1 MGPIIDPRRGDVED
15 DASSTRQRSMLSLAG
30 SMLVEISLLKLALA
44 WLVLLVV
51 PGLLLGFAPIAATA
65 WFRALTDRVFSPT
78 IGFWSV
84 LILAAIVAI
93 GWYGGRQLIRLA
105 ESSFWSLTSIVVEPG
120 YGACREGLRHVAERF
135 LPATATA
142 GQRSALRSAAA
153 AVAGLVICTIAILVA
168 IAAWPGT
175 RLYSDLGEI
184 RSLDR
189 LAVATLANS
198 ITLVAAYL
206 AAGALVWAATDT
218 TMDQPRDL
226 DAFDEPRDGDRRW
239 RIAHLSDIHVVG
251 ERFGFRIESGRS
263 GPRGND
269 RLKQAFARLQSID
282 EDLRLD
288 AILIS
293 GDITDA
299 GRSAEWA
306 EFFEVLAAHPSLAD
320 RVLIIP
326 GNHDLNIV
334 DRANPARMDLPM
346 SPNIKLRQLRALS
359 AMAALQGDRVRVV
372 DRPASSLGPTLAE
385 AVEPHAAALRRF
397 ADVAKPRLF
406 RRFDE
411 LWASVFPMV
420 LPPREEDG
428 LGIILLNSNTDT
440 HFSFTNALGVI
451 SAEEVKGIDTMSRR
465 YPEAC
470 WLIALHH
477 HVVEYPRPVKAFS
490 ERIGTALINGNWFI
504 RRLKPLAGRAV
515 LMHGHRHVDWIGR
528 CEGLL
533 IVSAPSPV
541 MEATDDQ
548 PTCFH
553 VHTLAIGADRRLR
566 LLAPERIVLGGS
578 PSDGRKDG

>member
-1 MGPIIDPRRGDVED
+1 MRPVIDPRRGDIED
-15 DASSTRQRSMLSLAG
+15 DASSTRQRSLLSLAG
-30 SMLVEISLLKLALA
+30 SLLVEISLLKLGLA
-44 WLVLLVV
+44 WLLLLVV
-51 PGLLLGFAPIAATA
+51 PGLLLGFAPIAAAA

-78 IGFWSV
+78 IGLWSM
-84 LILAAIVAI
+84 LILAAIVAA
-93 GWYGGRQLIRLA
+93 GWYGGRQLMRLA

-120 YGACREGLRHVAERF
+120 YGACREGLRHLFERF

-142 GQRSALRSAAA
+142 RQRSMLRSAAA
-153 AVAGLVICTIAILVA
+153 AVAGVVICALAVL
-168 IAAWPGT
+168 AARAVWPST
-175 RLYSDLGEI
+175 ELYSDLSEI
-184 RSLDR
+184 RSLER
-189 LAVATLANS
+189 LAVVTLANS
-198 ITLVAAYL
+198 VTLVAAYL
-206 AAGALVWAATDT
+206 AAGALVWAAADA
-218 TMDQPRDL
+218 MMEQPRDL
-226 DAFDEPRDGDRRW
+226 DAFHAPLAGDRRW

-263 GPRGND
+263 GPRGNG
-269 RLKQAFARLQSID
+269 RLRQAFARLQAID
-282 EDLRLD
+282 QEARLD

-346 SPNIKLRQLRALS
+346 SPNIKLRQIRALS
-359 AMAALQGDRVRVV
+359 AMAAVQGGHIRVI
-372 DRPASSLGPTLAE
+372 DWSASSLGPTLAE
-385 AVEPHAAALRRF
+385 AIAPHAAEMERF
-397 ADVAKPRLF
+397 ADVARPRLF

-420 LPPREEDG
+420 LPPRDEDG
-428 LGIILLNSNTDT
+428 LGVILLNSNTDT

-451 SAEEVKGIDTMSRR
+451 SAEEVKGIEIMRRR
-465 YPEAC
+465 YPDAC
-470 WLIALHH
+470 WVIALHH
-477 HVVEYPRPVKAFS
+477 HVIEYPRPVKAFS

-504 RRLKPLAGRAV
+504 RRLKPMAGRAV
-515 LMHGHRHVDWIGR
+515 LMHGHRHVDWIGQ

-548 PTCFH
+548 PTSFY
-553 VHTLAIGADRRLR
+553 VHTLAIGADHRLR
-566 LLAPERIVLGGS
+566 LLAPERIVLGPAPQVEAG
-578 PSDGRKDG
+578 

>member
-1 MGPIIDPRRGDVED
+1 
-15 DASSTRQRSMLSLAG
+15 MLSLAG
-30 SMLVEISLLKLALA
+30 SLLVEISLLKLALA
-44 WLVLLVV
+44 WLLLLVV
-51 PGLLLGFAPIAATA
+51 PGLFLGLVPIVVTA

-93 GWYGGRQLIRLA
+93 GWYGGRQLLRLA

-120 YGACREGLRHVAERF
+120 YGACREGLRHVVERF
-135 LPATATA
+135 LPSTATA

-153 AVAGLVICTIAILVA
+153 AVAGVVICAIAVVVA
-168 IAAWPGT
+168 VAAWPST
-175 RLYSDLGEI
+175 RLYSDLSQI
-184 RSLDR
+184 PSVDR
-189 LAVATLANS
+189 VAVVTLANS
-198 ITLVAAYL
+198 ITLVASYL
-206 AAGALVWAATDT
+206 AAGALVWAAADT
-218 TMDQPRDL
+218 MMDQPRDL
-226 DAFDEPRDGDRRW
+226 DAFDEPRAGDRHW

-269 RLKQAFARLQSID
+269 RLRQAFARLQAID
-282 EDLRLD
+282 EEARLD
-288 AILIS
+288 LILIS

-306 EFFEVLAAHPSLAD
+306 EFFEVLAAHPSLTE

-346 SPNIKLRQLRALS
+346 SPNIKLRQIRALS
-359 AMAALQGDRVRVV
+359 AMAAVQGDRVRVM
-372 DRPASSLGPTLAE
+372 DWPASSLGPTLAE
-385 AVEPHAAALRRF
+385 AVAPHAAALKRF

-406 RRFDE
+406 GRFDE
-411 LWASVFPMV
+411 IWASMFPMV
-420 LPPREEDG
+420 LPPGEEDG

-451 SAEEVKGIDTMSRR
+451 SAEEVKGIDLMRRR
-465 YPEAC
+465 YPGAC

-477 HVVEYPRPVKAFS
+477 HVIEYPRPVKAFS

-504 RRLKPLAGRAV
+504 RRLKPMAGRAV

-548 PTCFH
+548 ATCFYI
-553 VHTLAIGADRRLR
+553 HTLAIGGDRHLR
-566 LLAPERIVLGGS
+566 LLTPERIVLGEAV
-578 PSDGRKDG
+578 